1 MRRSSS
7 PIVLLALPV
16 YVPSLTWST
25 GIGALNSVVVL
36 AGLSMQMSE
45 SWASAMVGIM
55 GVAGV
60 IASVPIGRM
69 VDRIG
74 DRSSFV
80 IGGLIAVLAGT
91 CALVCLRFPG
101 INRAVVAF
109 VIAMVAI
116 SIAGDI
122 WQLARQSYVAESVP
136 MTWRARSMSMLG
148 GMSRIGRLIGPA
160 LASLAIVLGGIP
172 GTFWF
177 LIAATVLALSLI
189 LLFTA
194 PTPEILDVKPP
205 ASQRSSS
212 ETPPASLQRRP
223 RTHVDVVSTML
234 LSVGTV
240 LLSLVRTN
248 QIIVVPLVG
257 TSLGIT
263 EELISATFAISA
275 GLDVAVFYFSG
286 AIMDRFGR
294 RASVLPCLLIM
305 AAGFVGLA
313 LSGGVVSFMVSA
325 CVVGF
330 GNGFSAGTVM
340 TMGVDLSPDINRS
353 RFLGIWQAISQVGPT
368 VGPFVISVLVAAWGA
383 TMSAWAT
390 AVAAA
395 CCAVWMLVTVPTA
408 YARLGMDER
417 GRALPA
423 QSDAQS

>member
-116 SIAGDI
+116 SIAGDM

-148 GMSRIGRLIGPA
+148 GMSRLGRLIGPA

-177 LIAATVLALSLI
+177 FIAATVLALSLI

-240 LLSLVRTN
+240 LLSLV
-248 QIIVVPLVG
+248 P
-257 TSLGIT
+257 
-263 EELISATFAISA
+263 
-275 GLDVAVFYFSG
+275 
-286 AIMDRFGR
+286 
-294 RASVLPCLLIM
+294 
-305 AAGFVGLA
+305 
-313 LSGGVVSFMVSA
+313 
-325 CVVGF
+325 
-330 GNGFSAGTVM
+330 
-340 TMGVDLSPDINRS
+340 
-353 RFLGIWQAISQVGPT
+353 
-368 VGPFVISVLVAAWGA
+368 
-383 TMSAWAT
+383 
-390 AVAAA
+390 
-395 CCAVWMLVTVPTA
+395 
-408 YARLGMDER
+408 
-417 GRALPA
+417 
-423 QSDAQS
+423 

>member
-116 SIAGDI
+116 SIAGDM

-148 GMSRIGRLIGPA
+148 GMSRLGRLIGPA

-177 LIAATVLALSLI
+177 FIAATVLALSLI
-189 LLFTA
+189 L
-194 PTPEILDVKPP
+194 
-205 ASQRSSS
+205 
-212 ETPPASLQRRP
+212 
-223 RTHVDVVSTML
+223 
-234 LSVGTV
+234 
-240 LLSLVRTN
+240 
-248 QIIVVPLVG
+248 
-257 TSLGIT
+257 
-263 EELISATFAISA
+263 
-275 GLDVAVFYFSG
+275 
-286 AIMDRFGR
+286 
-294 RASVLPCLLIM
+294 
-305 AAGFVGLA
+305 
-313 LSGGVVSFMVSA
+313 
-325 CVVGF
+325 
-330 GNGFSAGTVM
+330 
-340 TMGVDLSPDINRS
+340 
-353 RFLGIWQAISQVGPT
+353 
-368 VGPFVISVLVAAWGA
+368 
-383 TMSAWAT
+383 
-390 AVAAA
+390 
-395 CCAVWMLVTVPTA
+395 
-408 YARLGMDER
+408 
-417 GRALPA
+417 
-423 QSDAQS
+423 

>member
-116 SIAGDI
+116 SIAGDM

-148 GMSRIGRLIGPA
+148 GMSRLGRLIGPA

-177 LIAATVLALSLI
+177 FIAATVLALSLI

-194 PTPEILDVKPP
+194 PTPEILDVK
-205 ASQRSSS
+205 
-212 ETPPASLQRRP
+212 PPASLQRRP